1 VWEGWYRM
9 KPRRSVLSEVDAPG
23 YSVSD
28 ALSMRAYFTSSLCFI
43 AEVAMLLPPYLMW
56 GGSCAVLQ
64 RCEKLESSNPSLCT
78 MPRASWVR
86 VAMRVLVWIAAF
98 VAIAVVEAHEE
109 AQLGRLDPSERPYPL
124 HDAHGPVSVRPAPAV
139 TPVRPAAFVLRV
151 LLCL

>member
-56 GGSCAVLQ
+56 GGSCAFSVVRSSRAQTLACV
-64 RCEKLESSNPSLCT
+64 RCRV
-78 MPRASWVR
+78 RA
-86 VAMRVLVWIAAF
+86 
-98 VAIAVVEAHEE
+98 
-109 AQLGRLDPSERPYPL
+109 G
-124 HDAHGPVSVRPAPAV
+124 
-139 TPVRPAAFVLRV
+139 
-151 LLCL
+151 